1 MIRNSKI
8 HKVLREFKR
17 KKLRSSSGTLVTKR
31 AQALAIAM
39 SEARKRA
46 GI

>member
-1 MIRNSKI
+1 MIPNPKV

-17 KKLRSSSGTLVTKR
+17 KKLRSSSGALVRKR

-39 SEARKRA
+39 SEARNKQ
-46 GI
+46 GG